1 MGLPVPHDN
10 HSQHPSL
17 LILMASLTHFSTC
30 LKLGFTV
37 ALLLFLLPI
46 TEGLEAG
53 VETVISREVKVG
65 SRPPRCSVDKC
76 LNCRPCMATLVAPSH
91 QRKYPLATY
100 ENYYL
105 LAWKCKCGD
114 KIFPP

>member
-1 MGLPVPHDN
+1 MGFPVPHLEAAN
-10 HSQHPSL
+10 HSQ

-46 TEGLEAG
+46 TECLE
-53 VETVISREVKVG
+53 ETVISRGVKVG
-65 SRPPRCSVDKC
+65 SRPPRCTVDKC

-91 QRKYPLATY
+91 QRKYPLASY

-114 KIFPP
+114 KVFPP